1 MIALSV
7 ALLVDCLV
15 FGVTFSE
22 FLISV
27 GQLSQSFLSAVGG
40 APDSLDIISTL
51 PTGAAM
57 GFQILKGR
65 PIQLT
70 TVLSS
75 VLTCLLRCSSSHLG
89 AALQAWLT

>member
-40 APDSLDIISTL
+40 ALDSLEIISTF
-51 PTGAAM
+51 PTGAGQ

-70 TVLSS
+70 TVLLS
-75 VLTCLLRCSSSHLG
+75 VLTCLPL
-89 AALQAWLT
+89 LTSVLPCRPG